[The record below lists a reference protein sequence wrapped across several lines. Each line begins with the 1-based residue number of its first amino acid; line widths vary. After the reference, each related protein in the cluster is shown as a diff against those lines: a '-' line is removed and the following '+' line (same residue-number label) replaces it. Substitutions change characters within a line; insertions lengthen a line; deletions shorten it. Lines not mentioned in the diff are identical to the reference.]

1 MNKAKQAIRVISY
14 NVHSG
19 ENTKE
24 IAEVFTHD
32 KILKTADIIFF
43 QEIEFHQAE
52 KICRAEA
59 IAQHLGFYFTYEPAR
74 TLKSGAT
81 HGLAILSRFELKNP
95 LSIRLTKHKLMFV
108 IQNRIALI
116 CEIEINNQ
124 KIALC
129 NLHLDTRLN
138 PNERVGQLEVCVK
151 KLKKTYGKNIIIGGD
166 FNTIPFRSIAKSVPF
181 FYSNQPKYLVK
192 HMFNLGFPHCT
203 KPSSYTMK
211 AGFLRMK
218 LDYIFSDT
226 LPITKSGVEKHIYAS
241 DHKPVWAEIE
251 VNDQK

>member
-1 MNKAKQAIRVISY
+1 MNKAKQAIRVVSY

-19 ENTKE
+19 KNTKE

-59 IAQHLGFYFTYEPAR
+59 IARHLGFYFTYEAAR
-74 TLKSGAT
+74 TLNSGAT

-95 LSIRLTKHKLMFV
+95 LSIRLPKHKLLFV
-108 IQNRIALI
+108 THTRIALMA
-116 CEIEINNQ
+116 EVTINNQ
-124 KIALC
+124 KVAIC
-129 NLHLDTRLN
+129 NIHLDTRLN
-138 PNERVGQLEVCVK
+138 PKERVGQLDACVK

-166 FNTIPFRSIAKSVPF
+166 FNTIPFRSIAKSLPF
-181 FYSNQPKYLVK
+181 FYSNQPKHLLK
-192 HMFNLGFPHCT
+192 HMLNLGFYFCS
-203 KPSSYTMK
+203 KPSTYTMK

-218 LDYIFSDT
+218 LDYIFSDN

-241 DHKPVWAEIE
+241 DHKPVWADVFLAEG
-251 VNDQK
+251 